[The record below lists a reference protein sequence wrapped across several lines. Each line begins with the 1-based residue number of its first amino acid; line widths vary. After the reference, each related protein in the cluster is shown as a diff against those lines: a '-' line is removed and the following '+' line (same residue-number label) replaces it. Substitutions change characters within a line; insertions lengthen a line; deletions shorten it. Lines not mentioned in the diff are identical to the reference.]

1 MRDCS
6 RGSFGSTRGLGEKA
20 AHAFCGMRC
29 PDQVNKPS
37 LDPPLK
43 AFHPLTV
50 HLVLLFLRGRFAL
63 WPFFEHLKQQGNNAQ
78 CILYAAWTF
87 PNALASF
94 FYDKKRMCLSSTIT
108 GDRTTAPLK
117 DKTKQSRHA
126 TICYNDTFHHTIAL
140 TISCEGVINT
150 PSRSTSHPASNPRSS
165 SRVCSSS
172 GRRSCSSNSTT
183 ATSNEG

>member
-63 WPFFEHLKQQGNNAQ
+63 WPFFEHLKQQGTMHSVFCTQ
-78 CILYAAWTF
+78 RGRFQTRSRPF
-87 PNALASF
+87 
-94 FYDKKRMCLSSTIT
+94 STI
-108 GDRTTAPLK
+108 GRECASLLRLQETAQQLRS
-117 DKTKQSRHA
+117 KTRQNNHA
-126 TICYNDTFHHTIAL
+126 MQRYAIMIL
-140 TISCEGVINT
+140 
-150 PSRSTSHPASNPRSS
+150 
-165 SRVCSSS
+165 
-172 GRRSCSSNSTT
+172 STT
-183 ATSNEG
+183 R

>member
-1 MRDCS
+1 MMRDCS

-37 LDPPLK
+37 LDSPLK

-94 FYDKKRMCLSSTIT
+94 F
-108 GDRTTAPLK
+108 
-117 DKTKQSRHA
+117 
-126 TICYNDTFHHTIAL
+126 NDML
-140 TISCEGVINT
+140 
-150 PSRSTSHPASNPRSS
+150 
-165 SRVCSSS
+165 
-172 GRRSCSSNSTT
+172 
-183 ATSNEG
+183 